1 MHAGLHARSVAM
13 KSFASVIS
21 AFLADE
27 SGQDIVEYA
36 LVAAFI
42 ALFAIAGLQ
51 KIATAASSV
60 LTNVGSRL
68 TSAI

>member
-1 MHAGLHARSVAM
+1 MRGGLHARSVIM
-13 KSFASVIS
+13 KSFASMIS

-36 LVAAFI
+36 LVVAFI
-42 ALFAIAGLQ
+42 ALFAIAAVS
-51 KIATAASSV
+51 KVATATSSV

>member
-1 MHAGLHARSVAM
+1 M
-13 KSFASVIS
+13 KSFASMS
-21 AFLADE
+21 YAFLADE

-36 LVAAFI
+36 LAVALI

-51 KIATAASSV
+51 KIATAAISV

-68 TSAI
+68 TGAI

>member
-1 MHAGLHARSVAM
+1 M
-13 KSFASVIS
+13 KSFASMIS

-36 LVAAFI
+36 LVVACI
-42 ALFAIAGLQ
+42 ALFAIAAVS

>member
-1 MHAGLHARSVAM
+1 M
-13 KSFASVIS
+13 KSLANMLS

-36 LVAAFI
+36 LLVAFI
-42 ALFAIAGLQ
+42 ALFAIAGLSR
-51 KIATAASSV
+51 IATAASSV

>member
-1 MHAGLHARSVAM
+1 M
-13 KSFASVIS
+13 KSLANMLS
-21 AFLADE
+21 AFPADE

-36 LVAAFI
+36 LLVAFI
-42 ALFAIAGLQ
+42 ALFAIAGLSR
-51 KIATAASSV
+51 IATAASSV

>member
-1 MHAGLHARSVAM
+1 M
-13 KSFASVIS
+13 KSFASTLS

-36 LVAAFI
+36 LVVACI

>member
-1 MHAGLHARSVAM
+1 MHARTVIM
-13 KSFASVIS
+13 KSFANTLS

-36 LVAAFI
+36 LVVACI
-42 ALFAIAGLQ
+42 ALFAIAAVS

-60 LTNVGSRL
+60 LTSVGSRL

>member
-1 MHAGLHARSVAM
+1 M
-13 KSFASVIS
+13 KSFASMLS

-36 LVAAFI
+36 LVVAFI
-42 ALFAIAGLQ
+42 ALLAIAGLS
-51 KIATAASSV
+51 KIATGVSSV

>member
-1 MHAGLHARSVAM
+1 M
-13 KSFASVIS
+13 KSFASMLS

-36 LVAAFI
+36 LVVAFI
-42 ALFAIAGLQ
+42 ALFAIAGLS
-51 KIATAASSV
+51 KIATSVSSV